1 MYKSSVAF
9 IRRSLAL
16 VKIDQIA
23 TESCSRVIAV
33 AHSYGVFRKNVL
45 GGRATLAEG
54 PRRTFEERSM
64 MSPETGPNRLN
75 MKFSE
80 SGRKVVIH
88 LVRGLP
94 PKISQDK
101 KTITIT
107 FADPFPARS
116 KSSKLKP

>member
-1 MYKSSVAF
+1 
-9 IRRSLAL
+9 
-16 VKIDQIA
+16 
-23 TESCSRVIAV
+23 
-33 AHSYGVFRKNVL
+33 
-45 GGRATLAEG
+45 
-54 PRRTFEERSM
+54 M

-107 FADPFPARS
+107 FADRFPARS
-116 KSSKLKP
+116 KSSKPKPKP

>member
-1 MYKSSVAF
+1 
-9 IRRSLAL
+9 
-16 VKIDQIA
+16 
-23 TESCSRVIAV
+23 
-33 AHSYGVFRKNVL
+33 
-45 GGRATLAEG
+45 
-54 PRRTFEERSM
+54 M

-107 FADPFPARS
+107 FADRFPVRS
-116 KSSKLKP
+116 KPSKP